1 MDTHARSVVKAISW
15 RVMAT
20 LVTGILTF
28 LFTGNLLI
36 AIGVGSSEAVSK
48 IALYWAHERLWD
60 RIHWGRIF
68 HISSP

>member
-20 LVTGILTF
+20 LVTGTLTF
-28 LFTGNLLI
+28 LFTGSLLI
-36 AIGVGSSEAVSK
+36 AMGVGSSEAVSK
-48 IALYWAHERLWD
+48 IFLYWAHERLWD
-60 RIHWGRIF
+60 RIRWGRMF